1 MKKAGLDHAQTEGI
15 SEYLRNAHR
24 VGAMSMEERAQLAST
39 WFMAPGIDQARA
51 LDVFKS
57 ADRVLTHGIEA
68 CHSAPPTPAAD
79 RQRLAEIEQVMKT
92 DFRQYYQNRE
102 MQAEY
107 TEILER
113 QHPGTQLVE
122 IPQLDASAIAPAAAA
137 AAAVVAQAPAGADR
151 RQEIERAMYTGDG
164 KPGPY
169 WSDVRM
175 QAEYLA
181 LSAPATEGTK
191 PSEVKQR
198 QRRRRKLNLRI
209 AFRRALFPRR
219 PGERAGG
226 ELRRNVVRGFAGRL
240 DDRGRPADL
249 SFWSNAA
256 ARMAVG
262 QWLQVTNDAGSFF
275 AVMRVERIHGGGGY
289 GSALRALAPA
299 AHSAGAH
306 V

>member
-1 MKKAGLDHAQTEGI
+1 MAGLSDRDRHRGFDDTDAPYLTWARDAMKKAGLDHAQTEGVI

-169 WSDVRM
+169 WSDAGM

-181 LSAPATEGTK
+181 LSAPATEGTTNV
-191 PSEVKQR
+191 PSNSNGNE
-198 QRRRRKLNLRI
+198 
-209 AFRRALFPRR
+209 
-219 PGERAGG
+219 GAG
-226 ELRRNVVRGFAGRL
+226 N
-240 DDRGRPADL
+240 
-249 SFWSNAA
+249 
-256 ARMAVG
+256 
-262 QWLQVTNDAGSFF
+262 
-275 AVMRVERIHGGGGY
+275 
-289 GSALRALAPA
+289 
-299 AHSAGAH
+299 
-306 V
+306 